1 MQTFVKVEMD
11 DDIEST
17 NEVDALFDYM
27 DERVELGSQPEEV
40 MAAIIVVLALLSSE
54 TGDTENAALN
64 DKFKVRHIVEANLF
78 CDRRRA

>member
-1 MQTFVKVEMD
+1 MQTFVKIEMD

-17 NEVDALFDYM
+17 SEEVDALFDYM

-54 TGDTENAALN
+54 TGDTETL
-64 DKFKVRHIVEANLF
+64 H
-78 CDRRRA
+78 